1 MIHWCGG
8 RFASMMGGSH
18 HRSLAMPFP
27 FRHLM
32 WVHMRSIP
40 VTGQGKPATPTT
52 PTNRNTN
59 PNTKEH

>member
-1 MIHWCGG
+1 
-8 RFASMMGGSH
+8 
-18 HRSLAMPFP
+18 MPFP

-40 VTGQGKPATPTT
+40 APGQGKPL
-52 PTNRNTN
+52 N

>member
-1 MIHWCGG
+1 M
-8 RFASMMGGSH
+8 
-18 HRSLAMPFP
+18 LFP

-32 WVHMRSIP
+32 WVHMRSIL

-52 PTNRNTN
+52 PTTN